1 MNTPSSPVST
11 SAASSATANRK
22 YRPSAARRCAE
33 QRDEH
38 LRADERAAHENF
50 RVGKID
56 KMEYAVDHHVP
67 QRDNR
72 IHEAELQAVDE
83 HLRQ

>member
-1 MNTPSSPVST
+1 MAEHHGQNLRAEEVQQ
-11 SAASSATANRK
+11 RHEED
-22 YRPSAARRCAE
+22 RHRAE

-56 KMEYAVDHHVP
+56 KMEYAVDHRVP